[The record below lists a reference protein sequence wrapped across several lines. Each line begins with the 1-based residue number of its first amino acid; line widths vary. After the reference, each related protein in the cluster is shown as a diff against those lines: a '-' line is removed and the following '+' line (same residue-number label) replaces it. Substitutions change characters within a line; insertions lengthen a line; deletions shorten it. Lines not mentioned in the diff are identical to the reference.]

1 MALTQENKLRS
12 LAGIVGVGSL
22 ALFGVTACD
31 DGGTADEPV
40 DDGAGVEE
48 ENGADGGLEE
58 DGEMQ
63 DDTME
68 EDPADEEADAEG

>member
-48 ENGADGGLEE
+48 ENGAEGGLEE
-58 DGEMQ
+58 DGE
-63 DDTME
+63 DDMLE